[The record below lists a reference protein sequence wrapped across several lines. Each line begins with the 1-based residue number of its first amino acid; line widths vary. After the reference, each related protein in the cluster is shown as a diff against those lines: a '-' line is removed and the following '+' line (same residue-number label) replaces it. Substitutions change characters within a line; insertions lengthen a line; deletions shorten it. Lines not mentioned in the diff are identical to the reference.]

1 MIFKNLLRRKA
12 RTILTMLGISIGVAS
27 IITLGAL
34 ANGLDVGYRAMMSG
48 SKADLVVSQPDSFDI
63 SYSSIDES
71 IDGQISNMPE
81 VSRVSGMLEGFTQAE
96 GEPYFFVF
104 GYSQDSFVLDR
115 FQITQGVGI
124 NSRDAQSL
132 RGKPLMLGS
141 AAAEV
146 LKKSTGDTLRLV
158 GSIFRII
165 GIYQTGDAFED
176 SGAVLRMEDAQELL
190 GKPRQVSIFYIQLKD
205 PGLRDRF
212 IARIERQL
220 SDLKITGAEE
230 FAKTQ
235 TFDDYL
241 QGFVWAIGG
250 FAIVIGGVGMM
261 NSQLMSVFER
271 TRETGVLRAIG
282 WSSRR
287 VLWLILGESLLVSLL
302 GGALGILIG
311 FSLLRVVSKST
322 LLFGMGSSNITPDLL
337 VKSIILV
344 LVLGL
349 VGGVYPAWRAS
360 RLTPVEALRYE
371 GGSTGKR
378 IRRLPFGGMATQSL
392 WQRSTRTLLTM
403 GAIGL
408 TVGAIMALEA
418 LIRGTGQSLN
428 QMAIGSDA
436 QVMIRQADIA
446 DTSLSAIDERRGDI
460 ISALPEVKG
469 VSGMIFTA
477 VAMPESGSFFIVIGY
492 SPNEFAIQRLQIVEG
507 ERLTTNHQVLLGRIM
522 ADVMKKRVG
531 DTIDLS
537 GSRFRIVGIYESN
550 VSWEQMGGVLTLHD
564 AQILTGRPRK
574 VSLYAIS
581 LKDPTQAAEIVT
593 KINVSYPDLHAA
605 IAGEFADQMPDM
617 QNSKG
622 MMNGISFI
630 AILVGGV
637 GVLNTMLMA
646 VFERTRE
653 IGVFRALGWR
663 RRSIM
668 GMILKES
675 LLLGLLGGFA
685 GVFIAFILAFLM
697 SHIPGMG
704 SAFVVDW
711 QWDVFVRAILVAL
724 VLGLVGGAYPAYRA
738 TLLQPV
744 EALRYE

>member
-132 RGKPLMLGS
+132 HGKPLMLGS

-271 TRETGVLRAIG
+271 TRETGVLRVIG

-287 VLWLILGESLLVSLL
+287 VLWLILGKSLLVSLL

-392 WQRSTRTLLTM
+392 WQRSTRTLLT
-403 GAIGL
+403 
-408 TVGAIMALEA
+408 
-418 LIRGTGQSLN
+418 
-428 QMAIGSDA
+428 IGSDR
-436 QVMIRQADIA
+436 VD
-446 DTSLSAIDERRGDI
+446 SRG
-460 ISALPEVKG
+460 
-469 VSGMIFTA
+469 
-477 VAMPESGSFFIVIGY
+477 
-492 SPNEFAIQRLQIVEG
+492 
-507 ERLTTNHQVLLGRIM
+507 NHG
-522 ADVMKKRVG
+522 
-531 DTIDLS
+531 
-537 GSRFRIVGIYESN
+537 FRSVN
-550 VSWEQMGGVLTLHD
+550 SWH
-564 AQILTGRPRK
+564 
-574 VSLYAIS
+574 
-581 LKDPTQAAEIVT
+581 
-593 KINVSYPDLHAA
+593 
-605 IAGEFADQMPDM
+605 
-617 QNSKG
+617 
-622 MMNGISFI
+622 
-630 AILVGGV
+630 
-637 GVLNTMLMA
+637 
-646 VFERTRE
+646 
-653 IGVFRALGWR
+653 
-663 RRSIM
+663 
-668 GMILKES
+668 
-675 LLLGLLGGFA
+675 
-685 GVFIAFILAFLM
+685 
-697 SHIPGMG
+697 
-704 SAFVVDW
+704 
-711 QWDVFVRAILVAL
+711 RAIVKPD
-724 VLGLVGGAYPAYRA
+724 GDRFGCPGDDP
-738 TLLQPV
+738 PG
-744 EALRYE
+744 RYC